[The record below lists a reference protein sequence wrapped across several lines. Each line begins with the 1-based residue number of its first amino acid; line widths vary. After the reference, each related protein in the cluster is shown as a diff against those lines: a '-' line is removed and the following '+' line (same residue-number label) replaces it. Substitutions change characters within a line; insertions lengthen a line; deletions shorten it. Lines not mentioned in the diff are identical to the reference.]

1 MKTLAHI
8 IVVVGLALAALPHR
22 APAAEQKPELGKRQ
36 LATLLAA
43 VNAMRRHG
51 YSFRG
56 QQVVITDHGDSYH
69 ITFMEDP
76 IDVAVVGGHHAHG
89 WEVRKRDARVLR
101 ELLVR

>member
-1 MKTLAHI
+1 MKIFARVI
-8 IVVVGLALAALPHR
+8 IAIGLFVALPHG
-22 APAAEQKPELGKRQ
+22 APAAEEKTGLDKRQ
-36 LATLLAA
+36 LAALLAA
-43 VNAMRRHG
+43 VDAMRSHG

-56 QQVVITDHGDSYH
+56 QQVVISETTGSYH